1 MMPSYSSMV
10 DNTAEVLMEIDS
22 PTKNYLPP
30 PSANKTS
37 TKITATTN
45 GIILKMDSESE
56 TADQNAITTSSVNAA
71 NNDGDGDDG
80 QQQQLEQPSKTKVC
94 CTVQYKYR
102 KP

>member
-30 PSANKTS
+30 PSANKTP
-37 TKITATTN
+37 TKITAATN
-45 GIILKMDSESE
+45 GIILKMDSE
-56 TADQNAITTSSVNAA
+56 TADQNAITTSVNAA

-94 CTVQYKYR
+94 CTIQI
-102 KP
+102 P